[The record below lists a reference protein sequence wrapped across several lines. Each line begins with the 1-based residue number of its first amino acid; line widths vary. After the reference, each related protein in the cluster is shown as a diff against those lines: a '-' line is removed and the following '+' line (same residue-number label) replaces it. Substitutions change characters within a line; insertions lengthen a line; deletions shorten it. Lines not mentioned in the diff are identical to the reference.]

1 MCVPPCRMH
10 PSTSASLVSHRV
22 TFRTNPSREWS
33 APPSQPS
40 PLWWPT
46 SFVFL
51 RYSLSRLYTLN
62 FLYYW
67 ELKQYVERVQGC
79 QGRKLYLV
87 TVSFH
92 LLATCHAQPALLQHL
107 LISIQQTIFCPA
119 PPRLSTCSI
128 SSWQYGSCE
137 LSSVYRSLSDGESG
151 DDGFKGSFSVSL
163 SVVIIIGAVA
173 KCRHQQPSAHTHSLE
188 ISWTINSRDR
198 DTFQLARQATWCIFD
213 CR

>member
-1 MCVPPCRMH
+1 MCTSLQDASEYQCESGEPPRYVPHKPITGVIGASF
-10 PSTSASLVSHRV
+10 STESIMVA
-22 TFRTNPSREWS
+22 NI
-33 APPSQPS
+33 
-40 PLWWPT
+40 
-46 SFVFL
+46 L
-51 RYSLSRLYTLN
+51 RLFKVLSLYTLN

-151 DDGFKGSFSVSL
+151 DDGFKGSSSGKM
-163 SVVIIIGAVA
+163 SPPAA
-173 KCRHQQPSAHTHSLE
+173 ECTHSL
-188 ISWTINSRDR
+188 TRNKLDYK
-198 DTFQLARQATWCIFD
+198 
-213 CR
+213 